1 MTVTSNSFCVGS
13 SLNPTVRSC
22 FEACGDVVCINWKL
36 QRGEIDSASSMPLPS
51 VCDDI
56 TGMTSSPHGQ
66 TVPVMVWRGEPPLRL
81 AVVKQSGEILHPVS
95 GPTPLQGT

>member
-1 MTVTSNSFCVGS
+1 MTVTSNSWGS

-22 FEACGDVVCINWKL
+22 FEACGDVACINWKL
-36 QRGEIDSASSMPLPS
+36 QRGEIDSASPMPLPS

-66 TVPVMVWRGEPPLRL
+66 TVPVMVWRGEPPLWL
-81 AVVKQSGEILHPVS
+81 AVVKQSGEILHLVS
-95 GPTPLQGT
+95 DPTPLQGT